1 MDASA
6 NPFVQPAAWTP
17 PRMPDDPAPT
27 DLFADAQAAIAAQ
40 QLTTRRQR
48 AQERLAEREHAK
60 SQAWLTERAGARS
73 GGLPGWT
80 LAADGSCPV
89 LGPVARWLRDR
100 GQAVAVPEAAR
111 DQAGFVERLDALI
124 RFADDLAIRAQSA
137 ADDATPEDYAT
148 LDARAARC
156 LDLAVAVRQSIW
168 RATLEID
175 QARLLSVAGDLAD
188 LAIVALETFCAP
200 R

>member
-40 QLTTRRQR
+40 QRTTRRQR

-60 SQAWLTERAGARS
+60 SQAWLAERRSEAVGAAK
-73 GGLPGWT
+73 LWT
-80 LAADGSCPV
+80 QVAAGSCPV
-89 LGPVARWLRDR
+89 LGPVARWLRER

-111 DQAGFVERLDALI
+111 DQAGFVERLDVLV

-168 RATLEID
+168 RATLED
-175 QARLLSVAGDLAD
+175 ERTRLIAASIEAVQ
-188 LAIVALETFCAP
+188 LAIAALETFCTLP
-200 R
+200 